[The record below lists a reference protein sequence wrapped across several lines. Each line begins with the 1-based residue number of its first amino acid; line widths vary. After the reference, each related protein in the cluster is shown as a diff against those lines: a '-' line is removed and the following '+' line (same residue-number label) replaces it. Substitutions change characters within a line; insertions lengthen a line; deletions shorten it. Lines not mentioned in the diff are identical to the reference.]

1 MNTETITDQIIE
13 IALEKTKD
21 ERLLNGVQTNVVDP
35 MICYTKMQLKP
46 FFLGFVALN
55 CIFLV
60 LLVIIVWSL
69 IRNGRNLH
77 SFSNLQK
84 MVT

>member
-1 MNTETITDQIIE
+1 MNTEIITNQLID

-21 ERLLNGVQTNVVDP
+21 ERLLNGVKTNVVDP
-35 MICYTKMQLKP
+35 MICYTKTQLKP

-55 CIFLV
+55 FIFLI

-69 IRNGRNLH
+69 IKNGRNLH
-77 SFSNLQK
+77 FFSNLQT
-84 MVT
+84 MVS

>member
-1 MNTETITDQIIE
+1 MDDITNQIID

-21 ERLLNGVQTNVVDP
+21 ERLINGVQTNVVDP
-35 MICYTKMQLKP
+35 MICYTKNQLKP

-55 CIFLV
+55 FIFLI

-69 IRNGRNLH
+69 LKNGRDLH
-77 SFSNLQK
+77 FFSSLRK
-84 MVT
+84 TVT

>member
-1 MNTETITDQIIE
+1 MNTETITNQIID

-35 MICYTKMQLKP
+35 MVSYTKMQLKP

-55 CIFLV
+55 FVFLI

-69 IRNGRNLH
+69 IRNGRDLH
-77 SFSNLQK
+77 SFSDLQK

>member
-1 MNTETITDQIIE
+1 MDDITNQIID

-21 ERLLNGVQTNVVDP
+21 KRLIDGVQCNVVDP
-35 MICYTKMQLKP
+35 MIVYTKNQLKP

-55 CIFLV
+55 FIFLI
-60 LLVIIVWSL
+60 LLVVIVWSL
-69 IRNGRNLH
+69 LKNGRDLH
-77 SFSNLQK
+77 SFSSFRK